1 MSGGDIK
8 DRIRSYLA
16 DSFLS
21 QERAASLRD
30 DEDLLALLDS
40 LQILRT
46 VIHLESLFGIK
57 VDDADLT
64 PENLGSVEKLA
75 ALVAR
80 KRA

>member
-1 MSGGDIK
+1 MSSGDIK

-16 DSFLS
+16 GSFLP
-21 QERAASLRD
+21 EARAGAVRD

-46 VIHLESLFGIK
+46 VIHLEGLFGIK
-57 VDDADLT
+57 VEDGDLT

-80 KRA
+80 KRG